1 MIFEVFKFTNVKHNK
16 DLIISF
22 INSLEPKYHTDSYS
36 QSEVA
41 PIARFHF
48 NYKSDDCKYIDPE
61 IYRGWLI
68 NIAKCVTERF
78 ALYNLELG
86 CQELCS
92 LISYACNA
100 KEVIIKNWMLIDNRE
115 EWKIEIE
122 QSKIL
127 KLAIE
132 GLERDPEW
140 YNYIDFYNYT
150 NNFINILHYIINF
163 FKVRICN

>member
-1 MIFEVFKFTNVKHNK
+1 MFEGFKLTNVKDNQE
-16 DLIISF
+16 LIIKF
-22 INSLEPKYHTDSYS
+22 ILSLEPKYHTDSYS

-68 NIAKCVTERF
+68 NIAKCITKCF
-78 ALYNLELG
+78 ALYNLKLD

-92 LISYACNA
+92 LISDVCSA
-100 KEVIIKNWMLIDNRE
+100 EVVIIKNWRVLSYGE
-115 EWKIEIE
+115 EWNMEIE

-140 YNYIDFYNYT
+140 DN
-150 NNFINILHYIINF
+150 
-163 FKVRICN
+163 